1 MPSTGG
7 PEMSIPVA
15 GWLANAEDWDGALR
29 YGPAVPDERNL
40 RLLGNLAGKRVLL
53 LGCGVGQ
60 VVAEVAA
67 TGAKVIGVEPRADWA
82 QQSRDRCL
90 ERGLMVEV
98 HESELAELAFVRAD
112 TIDVALSVLSLAAV
126 ADLGRV
132 FRQVH
137 RVLRPDGPLVLS
149 LPHPTQAL
157 LEGAGRRAHD
167 ETAPRRWEV
176 AGTSGTDHT
185 HTIESVFTA
194 LTRTGFRVDN
204 LAELMARR
212 RPGPDPFWDQAM
224 ERAPAVLVVRA
235 RKAGARAPTA

>member
-1 MPSTGG
+1 MA
-7 PEMSIPVA
+7 IPVA
-15 GWLANAEDWDGALR
+15 GWLASTEDWDGTLR
-29 YGPAVPDERNL
+29 YGPAVADERSL

-53 LGCGVGQ
+53 LGCGAGQ
-60 VVAEVAA
+60 VVAETAA
-67 TGAKVIGVEPRADWA
+67 TGAKVIGVEPRPEWA
-82 QQSRDRCL
+82 QQSRARSL

-98 HESELAELAFVRAD
+98 HEGELAELAFVRAD

-157 LEGAGRRAHD
+157 LEGHGRRSHD
-167 ETAPRRWEV
+167 ETEPRRWEAEGA
-176 AGTSGTDHT
+176 AGIDHT
-185 HTIESVFTA
+185 HTIEAVFTA

-212 RPGPDPFWDQAM
+212 RPGPDPHWAPAM
-224 ERAPAVLVVRA
+224 EQAPAVLVVRA
-235 RKAGARAPTA
+235 RKVGARPPSG

>member
-1 MPSTGG
+1 
-7 PEMSIPVA
+7 MSIPVA
-15 GWLANAEDWDGALR
+15 GWLADTEDWDGVLR
-29 YGPAVPDERNL
+29 YGPAVPDEGNL

-67 TGAKVIGVEPRADWA
+67 TGAKVIGVEPRPEWA

-157 LEGAGRRAHD
+157 LEGAARRTHD

-176 AGTSGTDHT
+176 GAASGTDHT
-185 HTIESVFTA
+185 HTTESVFTA

-212 RPGPDPFWDQAM
+212 RAGPDPYWDAAM
-224 ERAPAVLVVRA
+224 ERAPAVLVIRA
-235 RKAGARAPTA
+235 RKVGARAPAG